1 MRNEIKSANI
11 FAPKWYNPLFY
22 LVIILAPVIGLAVGS
37 VTGSVCG
44 LLIGYEKGLEAAR
57 NKLHKLTVKLP

>member
-1 MRNEIKSANI
+1 MKKEIRDVNI
-11 FAPKWYNPLFY
+11 FTPKLYNPLFW
-22 LVIILAPVIGLAVGS
+22 LVIILAPVIGPAVGF

>member
-1 MRNEIKSANI
+1 MRNEIKRVNI
-11 FAPKWYNPLFY
+11 FAPKWYNPLFW

-44 LLIGYEKGLEAAR
+44 LLIGYEKGLEAAM